1 MEILGPT
8 TAAPSK
14 EELIAKLSKPIARV
28 ISSEMADE
36 ADIDRVWVLR
46 KIHKNL
52 LYYRDLAYFA
62 PALYQGLIDATG
74 VDGSVLPDSSWQGN
88 GVYDYTQNIYRGYCR
103 KLEAVLGTRI
113 PNAVAVPNDPSDEK
127 DIQAARAA
135 NSAALYIR
143 EQCDLQVQVLWLVF
157 SLYNFGTSFWSI
169 EYVHDGDKY
178 GWKDVP
184 QLAEETASLGGGT
197 SCPTCGAA
205 ADGDT
210 CPECGGAVDGGAYQD
225 PSEVKVP
232 GELPPKRMPKGNL
245 EIDILDASEVSV
257 PLDADGRKGVN
268 DCAWIRREFEQPK
281 AKLLQK
287 YGDALRQAIKGGD
300 AAFEEQTV
308 SLQYG
313 ESVRSAMA
321 SPIGVV
327 RPKRENRWGVVI
339 EDWTTA
345 QYELIDD
352 KGMRQL
358 IAENFP
364 DGVRITA
371 VKGHIMD
378 LESRK
383 CVDHWQECQPEPTK
397 RIMCEPLGD
406 DWVITQDILNNLLN
420 QCNETIERSNDPR
433 FADPTRVD
441 LDAWQ
446 RRREN
451 PGDLIPA
458 VRPPGGSL
466 NDLISQQ
473 TTVHFSEQIPA
484 FRTQVEETSRETSGL
499 LDIIWGGDTSD
510 PTARQSELKT
520 NAAIRQLSV
529 IWVMIGKSLERVYEK
544 ACKILSDNEDGVLS
558 FSKQKSNEYGK
569 FDTVSIA
576 IEDLKGGNFHFEADE
591 AIPMTWGQQRDLL
604 MWMLDKPQEILKAW
618 GLDDPL
624 NIHEFKE
631 LLGMPGMRVPH
642 LDDRDKG
649 MDIIGKLINDKPQ
662 PGPIDPHSGQPGP
675 QQPSIQPDWEDDSDF
690 FAKLAKAWLI
700 TNFDMAETNPD
711 GVDNVRL
718 WGQAHEKKADV
729 PAPKPPIKPTVSVSL
744 KGADLGDAAVTQ
756 ALQNAGIE
764 PPGVQAV
771 QQPPPLKPGAMPP
784 PGMSP
789 APGDPPAPGGPGG
802 LGGPPGPVQ

>member
-1 MEILGPT
+1 MEPIAA
-8 TAAPSK
+8 AAPVPTK
-14 EELIAKLSKPIARV
+14 KELIAQLAKPIAKV

-36 ADIDRVWVLR
+36 ADIDRIWILR
-46 KIHKNL
+46 KIHKNS

-62 PALYQGLIDATG
+62 PALYQGLVDATG
-74 VDGSVLPDSSWQGN
+74 IDGSVMPDSSWQGN

-135 NSAALYIR
+135 NNAALYIR
-143 EQCDLQVQVLWLVF
+143 EQCELQVQVLWLVF
-157 SLYNFGTSFWSI
+157 SLFNFGTSFWTI
-169 EYVHDGDKY
+169 EWVEDGDKY
-178 GWKDVP
+178 GWKSVE
-184 QLAEETASLGGGT
+184 QLAEEPAAIGGGMACPQCGASSDGD
-197 SCPTCGAA
+197 SCPDCGSAMS
-205 ADGDT
+205 DGM
-210 CPECGGAVDGGAYQD
+210 YQD
-225 PSEVKVP
+225 PTPISVP
-232 GELPPKRMPKGNL
+232 GQLPPKRIAKGAL
-245 EIDILDASEVSV
+245 EINILDGSEVSV
-257 PLDADGRKGVN
+257 PLDTDGRKGVN
-268 DCAWIRREFEQPK
+268 ECGWIRREYEKPK

-287 YGDALRQAIKGGD
+287 YNGEDGRVDLREAIKDGD
-300 AAFEEQTV
+300 NAFESESA

-327 RPKRENRWGVVI
+327 RPKRENRWGVI
-339 EDWTTA
+339 EEDWTTA
-345 QYELIDD
+345 QYELMEE
-352 KGMRQL
+352 KQAREL
-358 IAENFP
+358 IKKNFP
-364 DGVRITA
+364 NGIRITA
-371 VKGHIMD
+371 VKGHVID
-378 LESRK
+378 LDDRK
-383 CVDHWQECQPEPTK
+383 LIDHWQECQPEPTS

-406 DWVITQDILNNLLN
+406 DWVVTQDLLNNILN

-441 LDAWQ
+441 LDAWL
-446 RRREN
+446 RRRDN

-473 TTVHFSEQIPA
+473 TTVTFSEQIPP
-484 FRTQVEETSRETSGL
+484 FRQQVEETSRETSGL

-544 ACKILSDNEDGVLS
+544 GCKLLAENEDGVLA
-558 FSKQKSNEYGK
+558 FSKQKQNEYGK
-569 FDTVSIA
+569 FDSITVA

-604 MWMLDKPQEILKAW
+604 MWMLDKPAEILKAW

-631 LLGMPGMRVPH
+631 LLGMPGMKVPH
-642 LDDRDKG
+642 LDARDKG
-649 MDIIGKLINDKPQ
+649 MDIIGKLLQEPAQAGPPDPQ
-662 PGPIDPHSGQPGP
+662 TGAPGPKQS
-675 QQPSIQPDWEDDSDF
+675 SIQPDWEDDNKFLAD
-690 FAKLAKAWLI
+690 LAKSYLT
-700 TNFDMAETNPD
+700 TNFELKDSNPD
-711 GVDNVRL
+711 GYENIQL
-718 WGQAHEKKADV
+718 YGQAQEKLANV
-729 PAPKPPIKPTVSVSL
+729 PPPKPPVKASVALSL
-744 KGADLGDAAVTQ
+744 KGPDLGDAAVTQ

-771 QQPPPLKPGAMPP
+771 MQPPPPKPGQFPIAGGP
-784 PGMSP
+784 
-789 APGDPPAPGGPGG
+789 PPAPGPT
-802 LGGPPGPVQ
+802 VQ